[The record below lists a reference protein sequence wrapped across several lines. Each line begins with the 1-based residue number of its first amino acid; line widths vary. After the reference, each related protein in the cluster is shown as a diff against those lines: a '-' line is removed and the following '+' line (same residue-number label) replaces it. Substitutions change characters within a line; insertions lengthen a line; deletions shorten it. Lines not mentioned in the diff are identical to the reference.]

1 MKQLYLMDIKQKKTY
16 RKDINVFR
24 KRAKN
29 VKTEKGRT
37 IKMYAMNIETK
48 KLLKQRREKTL

>member
-1 MKQLYLMDIKQKKTY
+1 MINEDTSDNDTDETIIFDGYKAKKTY

-37 IKMYAMNIETK
+37 IKCM
-48 KLLKQRREKTL
+48 L